1 MPAANYVTEYGAVSA
16 SLEEELK
23 GSDWNEIQDRTE
35 IIVAASE
42 DEGGYPDPKWD
53 DASGQTGFVGGTW
66 LYGEMTINNNTT
78 KVIDNS
84 SAFLNCFADMY
95 VVTVANA
102 NELPSGVNHDP
113 TNNIL
118 GAGHAFWNTK
128 SGASALGGFGAAD
141 NAWNHSGDLW
151 LFADDANA
159 GLSARNDGAGGA
171 ILFYWMI
178 LMTGPTEY

>member
-16 SLEEELK
+16 SLTEEII
-23 GSDWNEIQDRTE
+23 GSDLNEIQDRTE

-42 DEGGYPDPKWD
+42 QEGEMPPRKWN
-53 DASGQTGFVGGTW
+53 DATGQTGFAGGTI
-66 LYGEMTINNNTT
+66 LYGEMTLANNTT

-84 SAFLNCFADMY
+84 SAFLNCWADMH

-102 NELPSGVNHDP
+102 NELPSGANHDP
-113 TNNIL
+113 TNNTL
-118 GAGHAFWNTK
+118 TAGHELWDTRD
-128 SGASALGGFGAAD
+128 GAAAAGGFGAAD
-141 NAWNHSGDLW
+141 SAWNHSGDLW

-171 ILFYWMI
+171 IYLYWVI
-178 LMTGPTEY
+178 IMTGPSRY